1 MVLLKPK
8 EENFYFFKHDTG
20 SRLIR
25 DEAFPTGGNAEVDG
39 AGGTAAAGVKPNPS
53 PLAVCVMALAFSYC
67 CSCISN
73 SLAEPLTLL
82 GVSDVGGRAALLPLL
97 IPINRRNFSFAL
109 SLPKL
114 VVSH

>member
-1 MVLLKPK
+1 MVSMVLLKPK

-53 PLAVCVMALAFSYC
+53 PLAVYVMALACSYC

-73 SLAEPLTLL
+73 T
-82 GVSDVGGRAALLPLL
+82 
-97 IPINRRNFSFAL
+97 
-109 SLPKL
+109 
-114 VVSH
+114 

>member
-1 MVLLKPK
+1 M
-8 EENFYFFKHDTG
+8 
-20 SRLIR
+20 
-25 DEAFPTGGNAEVDG
+25 DG
-39 AGGTAAAGVKPNPS
+39 AGGTAAAGAKPNPS

-82 GVSDVGGRAALLPLL
+82 GVSDVGGAALLPLL

-114 VVSH
+114 VFNGLNGTFKA